1 MGLSV
6 RSSSAARKM
15 MKSAAVLLA
24 AFVATALGKSV
35 SPLYV
40 ELPSEGVSCFSNSD
54 CLSSEVCEKKH
65 GESHGSCMFQSE
77 PTDADLQAEMGAQV
91 LTAAGL
97 NVSALTINAGPGKE
111 SKIKLGDGPGSF
123 TLAIDADGT
132 FVIRAG
138 SRSILAVDRNG

>member
-1 MGLSV
+1 MGLIVSEKFI
-6 RSSSAARKM
+6 SCKKE

-97 NVSALTINAGPGKE
+97 NVSSLTINAGAGKE
-111 SKIKLGDGPGSF
+111 SKIVLGEGASTF
-123 TLAIDADGT
+123 TLAIDGDGN
-132 FVIRAG
+132 FVIR
-138 SRSILAVDRNG
+138 